1 MKISDTLNVAS
12 VYNAGLCTQCGTCA
26 ALCPH
31 SAIHLEWDG
40 KSGYVL
46 SVGEDLCDDCGL
58 CYKICPGHS
67 VDFKRLSER
76 FLGEGT
82 DNQRIGR
89 YLSCHVGHAIQ
100 ETVRW
105 NAASGGIVTA
115 LLVAALKKGAIDGA
129 IVTRMNPE
137 SPLEPLSYLA
147 TTEEDILAAT
157 GSKYCPVAA
166 NLSLRDILSSEGRY
180 AVVGLPC
187 HIQGL
192 RKAQRRNRKLRERVA
207 VCISIFC
214 GLNMSPMGTQVML
227 RRQGISKENVAQI
240 KYRGAGWPG
249 SLQVEL
255 RDGQTC
261 SEPYLDYFD
270 DQFMCYEMHRCN
282 LCCDS
287 FGELADISCGD
298 AWLPEY
304 KSSDDQGTSVVIV
317 RSERGRDFLSSVEPG
332 VLALDPLSVD
342 KAIQTQRLALVW
354 KKEWLQA
361 KAALC
366 RLTGGEV
373 PTYENDLP
381 HARLEDGLGWT
392 RTLVS
397 RHMYRLWHR
406 LRGFNRETDE
416 RLI

>member
-1 MKISDTLNVAS
+1 
-12 VYNAGLCTQCGTCA
+12 
-26 ALCPH
+26 
-31 SAIHLEWDG
+31 
-40 KSGYVL
+40 
-46 SVGEDLCDDCGL
+46 
-58 CYKICPGHS
+58 
-67 VDFKRLSER
+67 VDFEGLSER
-76 FLGEGT
+76 FLGKGT

-89 YLSCHVGHAIQ
+89 YLSCHVGHAIE

-115 LLVAALKKGAIDGA
+115 LLVAALGKGAIDGA
-129 IVTRMNPE
+129 LVTRMNPE
-137 SPLEPLSYLA
+137 SPLEPMSYLA
-147 TTEEDILAAT
+147 TTEEEIFAAT

-192 RKAQRRNRKLRERVA
+192 RKAQTRNRKLREKVA
-207 VCISIFC
+207 LCISIFC
-214 GLNMSPMGTQVML
+214 GLNMSPTGTRVML
-227 RRQGISKENVAQI
+227 LRQGISSENVAQI

-261 SEPYLDYFD
+261 TEPYLDYFD
-270 DQFMCYEMHRCN
+270 DHFMCYEMHRCN

-304 KSSDDQGTSVVIV
+304 KSSDDQGTSVVVV
-317 RSERGRDFLSSVEPG
+317 RSERGRDFLSSVGPG
-332 VLALDPLSVD
+332 VLALETLSID
-342 KAIQTQRLALVW
+342 KAVQTQRLALVW
-354 KKEWLQA
+354 KKDWLQA
-361 KAALC
+361 KAALSK
-366 RLTGGEV
+366 LTGREV

-381 HARLEDGLGWT
+381 PAQLKDWLGWT

-397 RHMYRLWHR
+397 RYMHRLWHR
-406 LRGFNRETDE
+406 LKG
-416 RLI
+416 LY